1 MCAETG
7 YRGRVALHE
16 MMAVSDD
23 IEGLIVS
30 GASTLDLRRAA
41 ESEGMRSL
49 RDDGFV
55 KARDGVTTALEVL
68 RVAR

>member
-1 MCAETG
+1 
-7 YRGRVALHE
+7 